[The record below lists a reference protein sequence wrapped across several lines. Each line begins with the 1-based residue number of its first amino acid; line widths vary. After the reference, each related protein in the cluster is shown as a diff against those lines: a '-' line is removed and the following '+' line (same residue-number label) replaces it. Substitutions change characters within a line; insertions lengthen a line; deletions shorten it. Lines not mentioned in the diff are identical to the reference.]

1 MPTATENATQA
12 VVLLVEHDVLVRMTL
27 ASYLRECGYRVV
39 EAVDGTEAL
48 TVLRHAALEVD
59 AVLTDA
65 VLPGSID
72 GFGLAQWLRQ
82 NKPDIQ
88 VLIAGT
94 PARAAAGAAKLCEDG
109 PTLEKPYDPQIVE
122 SRIRRLLAA
131 RQRRP

>member
-1 MPTATENATQA
+1 MPTATESTTQA

-27 ASYLRECGYRVV
+27 ASYLRECRYRVV

-48 TVLRHAALEVD
+48 TVLQHAPLEVD

-65 VLPGSID
+65 TLPGAID
-72 GFGLAQWLRQ
+72 GFRLAQWLRQ

-109 PTLEKPYDPQIVE
+109 
-122 SRIRRLLAA
+122 
-131 RQRRP
+131 